1 MGRKFRVMVVDD
13 SAFMRKLI
21 TDLISED
28 PEFQVVYTA
37 NNGREVLEK
46 IAEIRPDIITMD
58 IEMPEM
64 NGLDALKAIMEF
76 HPVPVIMLS
85 SYADEAARETIMA
98 LELGAVDFVRKP
110 SGSISLDLY
119 SVKNALIEKLKIA
132 VATRVKPISFDHSG
146 VQEAHAAK
154 IQRSHT
160 EQIRQIVAIG
170 TSTGGPRALQQVLSR
185 IPAYLP
191 APILIVQHMP
201 PNFTKSL
208 AQRLDSSCEV
218 HVVEAEDGETIKAGT
233 VYIAPGGS
241 HMKLVKRSGELRIQL
256 MKDEARNGH
265 RPSVDVLFES
275 LIPLNGL
282 KKHIILMTGM
292 GSDGAKG
299 MKALKDAGAVTTIA
313 ESEETAVVYG
323 MPRSAV
329 ELGCVTDL
337 LALQQIPK
345 KIVESVM
352 FHQPSE
358 P

>member
-1 MGRKFRVMVVDD
+1 MAQKFRVMVVDD

-28 PEFQVVYTA
+28 PEFQVVYAA
-37 NNGREVLEK
+37 NNGREALER
-46 IAEIRPDIITMD
+46 IAEIQPDVITMD

-64 NGLDALKAIMEF
+64 NGLEALKAIMQC

-98 LELGAVDFVRKP
+98 LELGAVDFIRKP

-119 SVKNALIEKLKIA
+119 SVKNTLIEKLKIA
-132 VATRVKPISFDHSG
+132 VETRVKSISFEHTG
-146 VQEAHAAK
+146 VVETKAAK
-154 IQRSHT
+154 AQISLT
-160 EQIRQIVAIG
+160 EPIRQIVAIG

-185 IPAYLP
+185 IPALIP

-201 PNFTKSL
+201 PKFTKSL

-218 HVVEAEDGETIKAGT
+218 HVVEAQDGESVKAGT

-241 HMKLVKRSGELRIQL
+241 HMKLVRHAGELRIQL
-256 MKDEARNGH
+256 TLEEARNGH

-275 LIPLNGL
+275 LIPLGGL
-282 KKHIILMTGM
+282 IKHVVLMTGM

-337 LALQQIPK
+337 LPLQHISK
-345 KIVESVM
+345 KIMDSVM
-352 FHQPSE
+352 SHQRPE